1 MEGTMFAFITRKQNW
16 YHLEI
21 RTSSDLSR
29 GELVKALDGLT
40 KRECLAWAREYNARP
55 WNFS

>member
-1 MEGTMFAFITRKQNW
+1 MFAFITRKQNW